1 MDLIII
7 TKKGNITMT
16 AILFIIAAVLLFA
29 VIAKTKTSEI
39 SVSRSFGDADIR
51 ELLREYLSL
60 KLESVKGNSS
70 KKGGDKGE
78 PTGQD
83 CKK

>member
-1 MDLIII
+1 
-7 TKKGNITMT
+7 MT
-16 AILFIIAAVLLFA
+16 TILFIIAAVLLFA
-29 VIAKTKTSEI
+29 VIAKTKGT
-39 SVSRSFGDADIR
+39 SVSVSHNFGDADIR
-51 ELLREYLSL
+51 ELIREYLSL
-60 KLESVKGNSS
+60 KLKSVNVLKP

>member
-1 MDLIII
+1 
-7 TKKGNITMT
+7 MT
-16 AILFIIAAVLLFA
+16 AILIIIAAALLLA
-29 VIAKTKTSEI
+29 VVAKTKDTMV

>member
-1 MDLIII
+1 
-7 TKKGNITMT
+7 MT
-16 AILFIIAAVLLFA
+16 AILFIIAAALLLA
-29 VIAKTKTSEI
+29 VVAKTKDTMV
-39 SVSRSFGDADIR
+39 SVSHNFGDTDIR

>member
-1 MDLIII
+1 
-7 TKKGNITMT
+7 MT
-16 AILFIIAAVLLFA
+16 TILFIIAAALLLA
-29 VIAKTKTSEI
+29 VAVKTKDTTV

-70 KKGGDKGE
+70 KRGGDKGE
-78 PTGQD
+78 PTVQD
-83 CKK
+83 CKKQ

>member
-1 MDLIII
+1 
-7 TKKGNITMT
+7 MT
-16 AILFIIAAVLLFA
+16 AILFIIAAALLFA
-29 VIAKTKTSEI
+29 AAKTKDTTV

>member
-1 MDLIII
+1 
-7 TKKGNITMT
+7 MT
-16 AILFIIAAVLLFA
+16 AILIIIAAALLFA
-29 VIAKTKTSEI
+29 VIAKTKNTTV

-70 KKGGDKGE
+70 KKGDDKGE